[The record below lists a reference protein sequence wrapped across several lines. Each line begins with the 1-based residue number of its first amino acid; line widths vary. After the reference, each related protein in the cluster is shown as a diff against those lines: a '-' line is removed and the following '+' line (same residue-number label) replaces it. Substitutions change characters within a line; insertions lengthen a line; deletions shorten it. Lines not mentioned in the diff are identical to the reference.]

1 MTRLTK
7 RRLDAMANALGAMLA
22 GEDNQG
28 DWDEGVKREDLEAAE
43 RWVCEQLRKRE
54 KAND

>member
-28 DWDEGVKREDLEAAE
+28 DWDQDVTREDLEAAE
-43 RWVCEQLRKRE
+43 QWVCEQLRKRE
-54 KAND
+54 KVNV

>member
-28 DWDEGVKREDLEAAE
+28 DWDEDVKREDLEAAE
-43 RWVCEQLRKRE
+43 QWVREQLRKRE
-54 KAND
+54 KANV